1 MNGQSLHS
9 YGYGLPLHFYIY
21 GGVCVGV
28 ILILLIAALVAFVM
42 ASKKREE

>member
-1 MNGQSLHS
+1 MNGQTLHS

-21 GGVCVGV
+21 GGICIGAT
-28 ILILLIAALVAFVM
+28 LILLIAALVAFVL